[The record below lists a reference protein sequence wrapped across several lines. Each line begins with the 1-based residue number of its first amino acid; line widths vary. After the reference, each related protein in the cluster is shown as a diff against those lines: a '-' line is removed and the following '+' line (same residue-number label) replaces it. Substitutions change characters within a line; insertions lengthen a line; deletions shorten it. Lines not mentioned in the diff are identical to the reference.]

1 MNFFDV
7 IRTRRS
13 VRSYRPDPIPE
24 DVLDRVLEAVRIA
37 LSASNRQP
45 WRFIIVKDEA
55 TKQKIITACYGQSWV
70 AEAPVI
76 VVACGNDKIF
86 DHGNNHGGY
95 MGNMSMIV
103 DTSIAFTHLI
113 LAARVEG
120 LGTCWI
126 GWFSNDQLKKILN
139 VPGDWDIVALTP
151 LGFPS
156 VGDAA
161 FREPGSRKPL
171 KKIVSTDRF

>member
-1 MNFFDV
+1 M

-24 DVLDRVLEAVRIA
+24 DVLDRVLEAARIA
-37 LSASNRQP
+37 PSSSNRQP

-55 TKQKIITACYGQSWV
+55 TKQKIIPACYGQSWM

-76 VVACGNDKIF
+76 IMACGNDKNF
-86 DHGNNHGGY
+86 NHGNNHGGY
-95 MGNMSMIV
+95 MGDMSMIV

-120 LGTCWI
+120 LGTCGI
-126 GWFSNDQLKKILN
+126 GWFSDDQVKKILN
-139 VPGDWDIVALTP
+139 VPGDWDVVALTP
-151 LGFPS
+151 LGYPS
-156 VGDAA
+156 VGDVA

-171 KKIVSTDRF
+171 NEIVSTDRF

>member
-24 DVLDRVLEAVRIA
+24 DVLERVLEAVRVA
-37 LSASNRQP
+37 PSSSNRQP

-55 TKQKIITACYGQSWV
+55 TKQKIIPACYGQSWM

-76 VVACGNDKIF
+76 IMACGNDKIF

-126 GWFSNDQLKKILN
+126 GWFSNDQVKKILN
-139 VPGDWDIVALTP
+139 VPEEWDVVALTP
-151 LGFPS
+151 LGYPG
-156 VGDAA
+156 VGDEA

-171 KKIVSTDRF
+171 NEIFSTDRF